1 MSLPSLL
8 LDADEVDEEEDDVA
22 TPMEVLAAGGEG
34 EVCMM

>member
-8 LDADEVDEEEDDVA
+8 LDADEVDEDEDDVPA
-22 TPMEVLAAGGEG
+22 PMEVLAAGGDG